1 MVGRTIQS
9 VNSHETPPSARQQQ
23 HAKLSGDPHV
33 RLLLY
38 QQRPRSR
45 RYLESAL
52 QLTRTDVNSVRP
64 NDAPRQ
70 VIPINAS
77 SEAADES
84 RGLPQSTEGANGA
97 LSTKTSWSICKL
109 YASNGLC
116 KESNKNCS
124 SASPSVR
131 APRYSDQGEMRT
143 SNCKRLLSR

>member
-1 MVGRTIQS
+1 MVGRTIQR
-9 VNSHETPPSARQQQ
+9 VKSHQTPPSARQQQ

-38 QQRPRSR
+38 QQRPRFR

-77 SEAADES
+77 SEAVDETTRFAPIDG
-84 RGLPQSTEGANGA
+84 RGE
-97 LSTKTSWSICKL
+97 WRIVD
-109 YASNGLC
+109 
-116 KESNKNCS
+116 KNNL
-124 SASPSVR
+124 V
-131 APRYSDQGEMRT
+131 DM
-143 SNCKRLLSR
+143 